1 MQNYACKNCGAVLY
15 WDAHAGCLK
24 CEFCDHTY
32 QVSDFEDKTAIETKE
47 PIDQTADEVKEVE
60 YLNEDLAEG
69 MVAYECK
76 TCGGTVVT
84 LKTTM
89 ADICPYCG
97 EAISITSKSVGEFRP
112 KMVIPFEKK
121 KQDAINI
128 FKQYVTKTSFVPK
141 LFKQNY
147 VIEKIQG
154 LYAPFYLHN
163 ITDQANHLFGAE
175 TSTSVTSGN
184 YRVTTHRVYDLTSTT
199 KGTFTGIPTDA
210 SVRLDN
216 KLMEAIEPYEYND
229 LKDYNPAYMAGYL
242 AEQCD
247 EDVTKMDEIA
257 ETKCK
262 TAIDQEARGLF
273 AGYGVLTT
281 KSATHNIMNHSKD
294 YCMLPVWVLNVKY
307 NGKKYQ
313 YAINGQTGKVTGKLP
328 LNKPAVF
335 AAAAAVFAAA
345 DVICAIA
352 LTFM

>member
-24 CEFCDHTY
+24 CEYCDHTY
-32 QVSDFEDKTAIETKE
+32 QVSDFEDKTAVETKE
-47 PIDQTADEVKEVE
+47 PIDQAADEVKEVE

-128 FKQYVTKTSFVPK
+128 FKKYVADTGYVPK
-141 LFKQNY
+141 EFKQQHT
-147 VIEKIQG
+147 IEKIQG

-163 ITDQANHLFGAE
+163 ITDHSHHLFGAE
-175 TSTSVTSGN
+175 TSTSHTSGN
-184 YRVTTHRVYDLTSTT
+184 YRVTTHRVYDLTSELN
-199 KGTFTGIPTDA
+199 GTFSGIPTDA
-210 SVRLDN
+210 SVRIDN
-216 KLMEAIEPYEYND
+216 KLMEAIEPFDYSD

-242 AEQCD
+242 AEQSD
-247 EDVTKMDEIA
+247 EEITKMDEIA

-262 TAIDQEARGLF
+262 TAMDGEAKGLF
-273 AGYGVLTT
+273 ASYGALST
-281 KSATHNIMNHSKD
+281 KSANHRITKHTKD
-294 YCMLPVWVLNVKY
+294 YCMLPVWILNVKHG
-307 NGKKYQ
+307 GKKYQ

-328 LNKPAVF
+328 LNKLAVF
-335 AAAAAVFAAA
+335 GTAAGVFAVVDIIVATVLA
-345 DVICAIA
+345 
-352 LTFM
+352 FM